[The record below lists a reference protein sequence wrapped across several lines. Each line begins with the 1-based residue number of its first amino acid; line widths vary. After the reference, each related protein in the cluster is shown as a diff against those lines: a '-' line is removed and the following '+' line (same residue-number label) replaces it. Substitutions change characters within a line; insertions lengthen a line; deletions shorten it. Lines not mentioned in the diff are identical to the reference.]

1 MSFRVEGCIPRSQSI
16 SFSECVLDDSEVI
29 PILIQEYL
37 NLRVTQ
43 VFLVWQEFIR
53 GISCFTVPV
62 LMRERWPNCWV
73 RGPTMEAGWREMGW
87 SIPGVRT
94 EP

>member
-37 NLRVTQ
+37 KINYC
-43 VFLVWQEFIR
+43 E
-53 GISCFTVPV
+53 
-62 LMRERWPNCWV
+62 RE
-73 RGPTMEAGWREMGW
+73 T
-87 SIPGVRT
+87 
-94 EP
+94 